1 MLISVPYIYIVA
13 VLFVIWTIYRIIA
26 VLKSKKK
33 IDIGSSHKYIFHILL
48 ILMGLTIFKGSN
60 LSIMFENKLY
70 VNYIPFMETIN
81 MFKNNY
87 MNYMGIRNAVYNVVG
102 NILVFVPLVF
112 FIPLLFEMKNKII
125 YIALYG
131 FLTSLAIDFVQL
143 FTAFNITDIDDII
156 FNTLGSIFGFIIY
169 NLFYYIIKKTKL
181 GYLFK
186 KVTSEFNGSLL
197 ALSIKPLSIMVGVF
211 LLTTII
217 TIYNSTISA
226 NASNEDIAKV
236 IFKDSS
242 NTGFQAV
249 KDLSDHKLFLKDEED
264 YVQLI
269 RIETVWNDRWLAK
282 IRFFDSKGNEYSDM
296 KLAN

>member
-1 MLISVPYIYIVA
+1 
-13 VLFVIWTIYRIIA
+13 
-26 VLKSKKK
+26 
-33 IDIGSSHKYIFHILL
+33 
-48 ILMGLTIFKGSN
+48 MGLTIFKGSN

-102 NILVFVPLVF
+102 NILVFVPLGF
-112 FIPLLFEMKNKII
+112 LIPLLFEMKNKII

>member
-26 VLKSKKK
+26 VLKSKEKNRYREVA
-33 IDIGSSHKYIFHILL
+33 INIFFIYFL

-102 NILVFVPLVF
+102 NILVFVPLGF

-131 FLTSLAIDFVQL
+131 FLT
-143 FTAFNITDIDDII
+143 
-156 FNTLGSIFGFIIY
+156 
-169 NLFYYIIKKTKL
+169 
-181 GYLFK
+181 
-186 KVTSEFNGSLL
+186 
-197 ALSIKPLSIMVGVF
+197 
-211 LLTTII
+211 
-217 TIYNSTISA
+217 
-226 NASNEDIAKV
+226 
-236 IFKDSS
+236 
-242 NTGFQAV
+242 
-249 KDLSDHKLFLKDEED
+249 
-264 YVQLI
+264 
-269 RIETVWNDRWLAK
+269 
-282 IRFFDSKGNEYSDM
+282 
-296 KLAN
+296 

>member
-1 MLISVPYIYIVA
+1 
-13 VLFVIWTIYRIIA
+13 
-26 VLKSKKK
+26 
-33 IDIGSSHKYIFHILL
+33 
-48 ILMGLTIFKGSN
+48 MGLTIFKGSN

-242 NTGFQAV
+242 NTGFLQ
-249 KDLSDHKLFLKDEED
+249 
-264 YVQLI
+264 
-269 RIETVWNDRWLAK
+269 
-282 IRFFDSKGNEYSDM
+282 
-296 KLAN
+296 

>member
-1 MLISVPYIYIVA
+1 
-13 VLFVIWTIYRIIA
+13 
-26 VLKSKKK
+26 
-33 IDIGSSHKYIFHILL
+33 
-48 ILMGLTIFKGSN
+48 MGLTIFKGSN